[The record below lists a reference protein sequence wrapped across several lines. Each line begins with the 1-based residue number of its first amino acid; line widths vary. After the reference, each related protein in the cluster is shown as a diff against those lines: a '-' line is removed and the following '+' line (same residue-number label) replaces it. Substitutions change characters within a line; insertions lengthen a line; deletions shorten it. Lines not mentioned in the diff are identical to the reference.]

1 MRRAIRRVSAG
12 GWRVLIGVSA
22 MGLMVAMSAPPA
34 IASEL
39 FPGFSGSGS
48 VARDDAWAQ
57 AGAYAVEPAVASARS
72 FDPYRV
78 DLCSGVADGCAAE
91 SSEDPAACPDASD
104 GGDGIGCC
112 DTTTGGC
119 CDPSCRDSGR
129 RFYIT
134 GIIGASFGVLQ
145 SGGINEAGGFPNTG
159 RASDSLFTA
168 GGAVGTAI
176 DRDDGMLRFEV
187 EGRGRDALQGYTNS
201 FEPPVPTYFYAVRA
215 VDGWSVMANAWRDWQ
230 LTERFGVYTG
240 GGIGAGGYRL
250 TVSDGVVSGY
260 GHMAGFAWQAGTGT
274 TFQLTERTTL
284 DLGYRFFDTVSDSLP
299 LSNVGV
305 PAGSYVSNFYAS
317 ELLLSVRIYE
327 PFRR

>member
-1 MRRAIRRVSAG
+1 MRRGIDRVRAG
-12 GWRVLIGVSA
+12 GWRGLIGGCAV
-22 MGLMVAMSAPPA
+22 GLGVAVSAPPA
-34 IASEL
+34 TASEL
-39 FPGFSGSGS
+39 FPGLADPLPA
-48 VARDDAWAQ
+48 ARDDAWAQ
-57 AGAYAVEPAVASARS
+57 AGAYAVEPAVGSART
-72 FDPYRV
+72 FDPYRI
-78 DLCSGVADGCAAE
+78 DLCGVAGGCVAE
-91 SSEDPAACPDASD
+91 SAEVPDSCPDDSRR
-104 GGDGIGCC
+104 GVGSGCC
-112 DTTTGGC
+112 DIAAAGC
-119 CDPSCRDSGR
+119 CDPSYRDSGR

-145 SGGINEAGGFPNTG
+145 SGGINEAGNFPNTG

-168 GGAVGTAI
+168 GGAAGTAI
-176 DRDDGMLRFEV
+176 DRDDGMLRLEV
-187 EGRGRDALQGYTNS
+187 EGRGRDALQGSTNS
-201 FEPPVPTYFYAVRA
+201 FAPPVPTYFYSVRA

-274 TFQLTERTTL
+274 TYQLTERTTL

-299 LSNVGV
+299 LSTGGT